1 MVAPGVANM
10 QDTRRPWL
18 GTALIT
24 ASSLAYSTAGF
35 FTRLIAL
42 DVWTI
47 LFWRGLFAGLLIGAF
62 ILWQNGRAAPAAVR
76 AIGWRGIVV
85 ALCSTLATLCFLN
98 ALRLTTVAEGMIING
113 TLPFVTA
120 ALAWA
125 FTAERERWTTLLASL
140 VALAGVVVMFDPG
153 ATSRALLGELLAV
166 IMTVALAV
174 MMVVIRASR
183 ATSMLPAVG
192 LSALLCPLL
201 VSPLASI
208 GAPDAAGFL
217 YLALFGIGQFG
228 LGLLLLALGTR
239 LISATRS
246 ALIGSLELALAPVWV
261 WLAFGEVPSWGTCVG
276 GAIVAAAVVGDI
288 LTAKPDA

>member
-1 MVAPGVANM
+1 M
-10 QDTRRPWL
+10 QARRQVLL
-18 GTALIT
+18 GTLLILV
-24 ASSLAYSTAGF
+24 SSLAYSTAGF

-42 DVWTI
+42 DIWTI

-62 ILWQNGRAAPAAVR
+62 IIWQHGRGAGAMVR
-76 AIGWRGIVV
+76 AIGRNGIWV

-98 ALRLTTVAEGMIING
+98 AMRLTTVAEVMVINA

-125 FTAERERWTTLLASL
+125 FTAERERWTTLAASF
-140 VALAGVVVMFDPG
+140 VALVGVVIMFDPG
-153 ATSRALLGELLAV
+153 AGRGVLLGDLLAV

-183 ATSMLPAVG
+183 DVSMLPAVG
-192 LSALLCPLL
+192 LSALLCPL
-201 VSPLASI
+201 VVAPLASP
-208 GAPDAAGFL
+208 GAPDALSFV
-217 YLALFGIGQFG
+217 YLMLFGMAQFG

-246 ALIGSLELALAPVWV
+246 ALIGSLELPLAPVWV
-261 WLAFGEVPSWGTCVG
+261 WLAFGETPSRATLAG
-276 GAIVAAAVVGDI
+276 GLVVAVAVVADI
-288 LTAKPDA
+288 LTVKPQA